1 MKKQTKEKT
10 TPLRAPVR
18 ILLLALIGL
27 ILGVTVYSWNAK
39 NLTGDSMPMPFGV
52 GIAIVMSGSM
62 EPTLS
67 VNDLVIIQKN
77 DRYEV
82 GDIVVFQDR
91 DGSSVIHKII
101 SIDAENGTVQTQGDA
116 NPIPDDPI
124 DLKYVKGKL
133 VTRIQG
139 VGTAVQVLKTP
150 PVVIL
155 VIAVSVLL
163 LALSYRR
170 EKDDDNKK
178 LDEIKAEIR
187 RLKEENKEQK

>member
-10 TPLRAPVR
+10 TTLRAPVR

-52 GIAIVMSGSM
+52 GVAIVMSGSM

-77 DRYEV
+77 DSYEV
-82 GDIVVFQDR
+82 GDIVVFQDH

-116 NPIPDDPI
+116 NPIPDEPI

-133 VTRIQG
+133 MARIQG
-139 VGTAVQVLKTP
+139 VGTAVRVLKSP

-155 VIAVSVLL
+155 VLAVSVLL

-187 RLKEENKEQK
+187 RLKEKNEEQK

>member
-1 MKKQTKEKT
+1 MKQQSKEKT
-10 TPLRAPVR
+10 TSLRAPVR

-52 GIAIVMSGSM
+52 GVAIVMSGSM

-67 VNDLVIIQKN
+67 VDDLVIIQKS
-77 DRYEV
+77 DSYEV